1 MTQHLAAMRAALG
14 LFIAGGLCLTTLDA
28 VGKILMSE
36 VGLPLLI
43 WARYLGQVLIS
54 VPLSAT
60 FAGAEFWRSTKP
72 RLQLF
77 RSFLMLMTSVLFFAG
92 IHWLPLAE
100 ASAISFTAPI
110 WVALLS
116 APILGERVAKMDWWV
131 AGIGFSGILL
141 IVRPGTEIF
150 HSAALL
156 IGMMAIVNAIFQ
168 LLTRKLTQDH
178 PFTTFFY
185 SGLVGLVVSSIW
197 VLIIGIDTP
206 VSWPT
211 ILRLASVGLLGGM
224 GHLFFVLA
232 FYRASPATLTPFVYL
247 QMIWA
252 IGLGWLIFDQL
263 PDLWSLLGMA
273 IIIGS
278 GLWLILHRHRT
289 PAPAVSKT

>member
-60 FAGAEFWRSTKP
+60 FAGAQFWRSTKP

-77 RSFLMLMTSVLFFAG
+77 RSFLMLMTSILFFAG

-116 APILGERVAKMDWWV
+116 G
-131 AGIGFSGILL
+131 
-141 IVRPGTEIF
+141 GTC
-150 HSAALL
+150 
-156 IGMMAIVNAIFQ
+156 
-168 LLTRKLTQDH
+168 RKD
-178 PFTTFFY
+178 
-185 SGLVGLVVSSIW
+185 GLVGCGNRLFGNLVDCSARHGDLSLRGATHRNDGDCECYFPALNSKAHPGSSIHD
-197 VLIIGIDTP
+197 VFL
-206 VSWPT
+206 
-211 ILRLASVGLLGGM
+211 
-224 GHLFFVLA
+224 
-232 FYRASPATLTPFVYL
+232 
-247 QMIWA
+247 
-252 IGLGWLIFDQL
+252 
-263 PDLWSLLGMA
+263 
-273 IIIGS
+273 
-278 GLWLILHRHRT
+278 
-289 PAPAVSKT
+289 